1 MAVAAGFPP
10 EVLDEMR
17 RHELESRRQRSSAQ
31 PLGHQLDQAKDRV
44 KRLRG
49 VEERAVARLQ
59 KAQEERYDA
68 EDALAIAEAEV
79 EELRERIAKLSDEE
93 EDEEEAEAGAEGDGE
108 YELEDAAGRTEG
120 LAASAGGLVG
130 VLEEECLREGP
141 VPARVSEALAAVKRS
156 LSASRERSEAKSP
169 AGTSAPR
176 TPRPRSYAA
185 AVSPAPRESAAA
197 ASSSGAGGTG
207 RARHEA
213 DGYFS
218 GEAGEGDEEMSSWE
232 AREEGGNVFRR
243 SKREAAEALAVARAT
258 RRR

>member
-68 EDALAIAEAEV
+68 EEALAIAEAEV

-108 YELEDAAGRTEG
+108 YELEDAEVRTEG

-130 VLEEECLREGP
+130 VLEEECLRDGP

-185 AVSPAPRESAAA
+185 AVPPLHASLPRRPPLLA
-197 ASSSGAGGTG
+197 GA
-207 RARHEA
+207 EP
-213 DGYFS
+213 
-218 GEAGEGDEEMSSWE
+218 
-232 AREEGGNVFRR
+232 
-243 SKREAAEALAVARAT
+243 VARAT
-258 RRR
+258 RRTATSPARRARATRRWATGKPARKAQCRLGGASGRRQKRWR